1 MKQFFLVLF
10 FYLLSNIAFG
20 NAWEQ
25 KANFGST
32 GRHRGTAF
40 AIKDKGYMGLGHI
53 NSVVNIAYADIW
65 EYDPASDTWTQKAD
79 FGGGDRYHA
88 VAFTVGEKAYC
99 GSGRKPSN
107 SWSDDFWEF
116 DPVANSW
123 TQISDI
129 PGGMRLGALA
139 FVIDTL
145 AYVGAGSSSTGT
157 SEQYYSYYPPT
168 DTWTP
173 IADFPGN
180 DRATGVAFAINGKG
194 YVGTGSAGF
203 GAGNDFWEYKPE
215 QDQWI
220 QRANVGPTPRQ
231 GATGFAINGKGY
243 ILTGN
248 NFGNGLNYRD
258 VWEYEPA
265 TDVWK
270 QIDDFPG
277 AKRRFMNS
285 FVIGNT
291 AYCGIGTNG
300 TNFNDFWSFTGTVS
314 LEEEWKSGIKLYPNP
329 TSGLFKIVGLS
340 GFQGEIIVYNLSGQP
355 VLEQRI
361 LATNVIDASELKKG
375 IYLYALLEGTQCIK
389 SGKIQIQ

>member
-1 MKQFFLVLF
+1 MKNLIVVLL
-10 FYLLSNIAFG
+10 FYFSVFSVCG

-25 KANFGST
+25 KANFAST

-40 AIKDKGYMGLGHI
+40 SIKDKGYMGLGHI

-139 FVIDTL
+139 FVIDSL

-173 IADFPGN
+173 IAAFPGN

-194 YVGTGSAGF
+194 YVGTGSGGF

-220 QRANVGPTPRQ
+220 QRADVGPTPRQ
-231 GATGFAINGKGY
+231 GATGFSINGKGY

-248 NFGNGLNYRD
+248 NFGNGENYRD

-270 QIDDFPG
+270 QIDNFPG

-300 TNFNDFWSFTGTVS
+300 TNFNDFWSFTGTVG
-314 LEEEWKSGIKLYPNP
+314 LDEELKLKVFAYPNP
-329 TSGLFKIVGLS
+329 TTGTFRFSGLENKIVVLEIYSLS
-340 GFQGEIIVYNLSGQP
+340 GVLVYRNSLQGNDNINVSE
-355 VLEQRI
+355 LEQG
-361 LATNVIDASELKKG
+361 T
-375 IYLYALLEGTQCIK
+375 YLYTVIIDNQPAK

>member
-1 MKQFFLVLF
+1 MKQFVLAVIVYLVAH
-10 FYLLSNIAFG
+10 SVVG
-20 NAWEQ
+20 NTWEQ
-25 KANFGST
+25 KANFAST

-40 AIKDKGYMGLGHI
+40 SIKDKGYMGLGHI
-53 NSVVNIAYADIW
+53 NSVTNIAYADLW

-116 DPVANSW
+116 DPVANTWS
-123 TQISDI
+123 QISNI

-139 FVIDTL
+139 FVIDSL

-220 QRANVGPTPRQ
+220 QRADVGPTPRQ

-248 NFGNGLNYRD
+248 NFGNGLNFND

-270 QIDDFPG
+270 QIDNFPG
-277 AKRRFMNS
+277 SKRRFMNS
-285 FVIGNT
+285 FVIGNF

-300 TNFNDFWSFTGTVS
+300 TNFNDFWSFSGSVG
-314 LEEEWKSGIKLYPNP
+314 LEDEFKENVVLYPNP
-329 TSGLFKIVGLS
+329 SQGIFEFKGTENFNGSLEIYSLS
-340 GFQGEIIVYNLSGQP
+340 GALLFET
-355 VLEQRI
+355 VLITSNQ
-361 LATNVIDASELKKG
+361 IDASH
-375 IYLYALLEGTQCIK
+375 LESGVYFYTISEDNKRVK